1 MFFYTKNKEKEAK
14 RNEINFLK
22 NYFVTVSFI
31 FAINGHNIYVLINN
45 NNNYLWEIFI
55 DCFFIIY
62 FIREFQEKHE
72 QNFYRNR
79 QNIRFVSSFLLPHP
93 ADRLRSGFILKSYR
107 QVKPCKLSGMNI
119 TSLFLHALA

>member
-31 FAINGHNIYVLINN
+31 FTINGHNIYVLINN

-55 DCFFIIY
+55 DCFFINNNNY
-62 FIREFQEKHE
+62 
-72 QNFYRNR
+72 YY
-79 QNIRFVSSFLLPHP
+79 L
-93 ADRLRSGFILKSYR
+93 Y
-107 QVKPCKLSGMNI
+107 
-119 TSLFLHALA
+119 

>member
-45 NNNYLWEIFI
+45 NNNYKSPYLPWPLILLHCI
-55 DCFFIIY
+55 VLLVLTNKNIIPVV
-62 FIREFQEKHE
+62 RK
-72 QNFYRNR
+72 R
-79 QNIRFVSSFLLPHP
+79 
-93 ADRLRSGFILKSYR
+93 
-107 QVKPCKLSGMNI
+107 
-119 TSLFLHALA
+119 